1 MPVDKK
7 KENAIKAAKKKAE
20 MVAKMK
26 ANVQS
31 PNKPPPPIYEE
42 KAVTEKRKAT
52 FNKFKKN
59 VQNKTKKQK
68 NNGQNKKKNQ
78 GQNKTKKQKNNG
90 QNKTNTQKSGETNT
104 ETPKAGQTNK
114 KK

>member
-20 MVAKMK
+20 IVAKMK
-26 ANVQS
+26 ANVKS
-31 PNKPPPPIYEE
+31 PNKPPKPIYEN

-68 NNGQNKKKNQ
+68 NQKNQ
-78 GQNKTKKQKNNG
+78 KK
-90 QNKTNTQKSGETNT
+90 
-104 ETPKAGQTNK
+104 
-114 KK
+114 